1 MACLPW
7 VSHHFFSCVSLCG
20 GKIDPS
26 DRSGFS
32 DLYDPVAASLKK
44 WVATAACEIVCR
56 HATEFKWG
64 LQATAV
70 PSAYG
75 DKKLCTMYMLR
86 VGEPPGG
93 KSMGAQVHAW
103 IQSWSCCYRW
113 VICFSNANN
122 IALAC
127 RSSWKRA
134 GAMQIF
140 CVTKNNACILTQVII
155 LQVRK
160 TVIGL
165 LPVCDW
171 EWWAF

>member
-7 VSHHFFSCVSLCG
+7 LSHHFFSCVPLCG

-32 DLYDPVAASLKK
+32 DFCDPVAASLKK

-64 LQATAV
+64 LQVAAV
-70 PSAYG
+70 PLVYS
-75 DKKLCTMYMLR
+75 DKKLCTIYILR

-93 KSMGAQVHAW
+93 KSMGTQMHAQIW
-103 IQSWSCCYRW
+103 SWSCCYRW

-122 IALAC
+122 ITEVC
-127 RSSWKRA
+127 RSWKRA
-134 GAMQIF
+134 GAMRVF
-140 CVTKNNACILTQVII
+140 CVTEKNACTLTWVII

-165 LPVCDW
+165 LPMCDW
-171 EWWAF
+171 E